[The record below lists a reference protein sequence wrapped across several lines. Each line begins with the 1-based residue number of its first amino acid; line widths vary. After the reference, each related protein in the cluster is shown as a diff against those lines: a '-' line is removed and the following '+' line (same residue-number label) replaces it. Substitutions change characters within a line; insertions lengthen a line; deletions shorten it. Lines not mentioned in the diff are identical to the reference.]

1 MNSTLRFML
10 LSLCACAAG
19 FCTSE
24 VLYRGTWSR
33 DAIGELMGR
42 GQFLGSVRDRA
53 IFERDLFS
61 EPGGTAETMLMAEAL
76 RHSGAVRRPAEED
89 SNREINL
96 LRAQFEDYAAFAA
109 ALEASQRTD
118 ASLRL
123 LIADHLE
130 VRDYLEERIASDTPV
145 TAEECRQRYQPDPS
159 RFELPVRFRARHIF
173 VAAPNGTP
181 PDLII
186 EKQNLAGT
194 LSMRLLAGEDFARVA
209 QEASEDKATKSGGG
223 DLGYFSAWR
232 MPSEFLAEL
241 EKLHIGETSAPFRSH
256 LGFHIVQLT
265 DVRPARALTFE
276 EAQPDIS
283 TELANEKRAARVASE
298 IAMIKRPDWA
308 RALTSRD

>member
-33 DAIGELMGR
+33 DAIGELLGR

-76 RHSGAVRRPAEED
+76 RHSGAVRRPADED

-109 ALEASQRTD
+109 ALETSQLTD
-118 ASLRL
+118 TSLRL
-123 LIADHLE
+123 LIADHIE
-130 VRDYLEERIASDTPV
+130 VRDYLEERIASGTPV

-159 RFELPVRFRARHIF
+159 RFELPARFRARHIF
-173 VAAPNGTP
+173 VAAPEGTR
-181 PDLII
+181 PDVII

-194 LSMRLLAGEDFARVA
+194 VSMRLLAGEDFARVA

-298 IAMIKRPDWA
+298 IAMIKRAD
-308 RALTSRD
+308 